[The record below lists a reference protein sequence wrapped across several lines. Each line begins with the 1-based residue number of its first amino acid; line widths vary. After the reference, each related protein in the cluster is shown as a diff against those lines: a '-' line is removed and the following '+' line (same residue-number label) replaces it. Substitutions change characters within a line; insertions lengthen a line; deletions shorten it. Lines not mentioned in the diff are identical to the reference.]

1 MKRILLPVTVLAL
14 LTSCITKQD
23 REGPKLPVPR
33 IDQVLPDKVLEGQG
47 FNVQPG
53 GGSALSILGAHFG
66 PGARIRFNG
75 EPVET
80 VVSSSTNVAAIIP
93 PKFFAKAGVLAV
105 SVDLPDGRVSNQLPW
120 VILGKSGPPP
130 VVLQLYPPS
139 TKASQSFNVQSDGQS
154 AMGLTG
160 RGFLPGAKILING
173 EEVDSTFDDLDRM
186 GCLVPRKFFAQP
198 GAVRVTVRNADGKES
213 APAIFKVE

>member
-1 MKRILLPVTVLAL
+1 MRFFLPIAVS
-14 LTSCITKQD
+14 LTLVSCVTKQE

-33 IDQVLPDKVLEGQG
+33 INQVLPDKVLEGQA
-47 FNVQPG
+47 FNEQPG

-80 VVSSSTNVAAIIP
+80 VVSSSNNVAAIIP
-93 PKFFAKAGVLAV
+93 AKFFAKAGVLAV

-120 VILGKSGPPP
+120 VILPKSGPPP
-130 VVLQLYPPS
+130 AVLQLYPPS
-139 TKASQSFNVQSDGQS
+139 TKAGQKFNVQSDGQS

-160 RGFLPGAKILING
+160 RGFLPGAKIFLNG
-173 EEVDSTFDDLDRM
+173 EEVNSTFDDLDRM
-186 GCLVPRKFFAQP
+186 GCLFPEKFFAQA
-198 GAVRVTVRNADGKES
+198 GEVRVTVRNPDGKES
-213 APAIFKVE
+213 APLMFKVE